1 MKTFL
6 KFALPPQR
14 NKLII
19 IAILTIMQTIFQIG
33 IINYLEVSLNCIK
46 TENIS
51 GVLNNGIIML
61 CFTVILMII
70 LIALVIITNNVVTE
84 IGYNTRKKIFH
95 IINNVPFEDVNSIR
109 HTGLISRSVRGP
121 YTEQEFIL
129 FLIRGLIS
137 APIITIG
144 VIIQLNILNNDFA
157 TLFTISVLLT
167 VIILRIKIE
176 KVTEIY
182 FMAKKTYGRIN
193 FLFWE
198 KIRSAKTIRIYKK
211 QDFEKKQFTEAAENS
226 FIKSINYLLGQYYLA
241 PTIMLFY
248 NLIIVI
254 SMIFLLNNYHANQLL
269 SYSAVT
275 DSLIIIQYLIF
286 FTSSLSFV
294 PKFIDIWP
302 KSYATSVRMEAVL
315 DLEHKMY
322 ETENKVK
329 KSDFKGIE
337 FKNVSYTLNNQKIL
351 DDISFKI
358 PSKSTVAIVGET
370 SSGKTTL
377 MYLLDKLYELNEG
390 EILIDG
396 IDIND
401 TYSKEVRSKISFAMQ
416 ANYVLNDTVYNN
428 IIMGDK
434 TITEEDAII
443 ACEKTG
449 LDKLFIEENKNL
461 NSLIDENGSNISPDF
476 KKKLSLTRAIA
487 HDRDIY
493 IFDEHKYIVENKTNI
508 LLTKNIEEIKDLDH
522 IIVLE
527 EGRLAGI
534 GNHQELIKNCLSYQ
548 NLFERGGYNEI

>member
-6 KFALPPQR
+6 KFALPPQK
-14 NKLII
+14 NNLII
-19 IAILTIMQTIFQIG
+19 IIILTIMQTIFQIG
-33 IINYLEVSLNCIK
+33 IIRYLEVSLNCIK

-51 GVLNNGIIML
+51 GVLNNGVIML
-61 CFTVILMII
+61 CFTAILMII

-95 IINNVPFEDVNSIR
+95 IINHVRLEDLNSIR
-109 HTGLISRSVRGP
+109 HTGLISRASRGP

-144 VIIQLNILNNDFA
+144 VIIGLNTINNDFA
-157 TLFTISVLLT
+157 TLFTISVILT
-167 VIILRIKIE
+167 VLIIRIKIE

-182 FMAKKTYGRIN
+182 FIAKKTYGKIN

-198 KIRSAKTIRIYKK
+198 KILSAKTIRIYKK
-211 QDFEKKQFTEAAENS
+211 QDFEKEQFTKAAENS
-226 FIKSINYLLGQYYLA
+226 FIKTINYLLSQYYLA

-248 NLIIVI
+248 NIIIVI
-254 SMIFLLNNYHANQLL
+254 SMLFLLNDYHSNILL

-275 DSLIIIQYLIF
+275 DSMIIIQYLLY

-294 PKFIDIWP
+294 PKFIEIWP
-302 KSYATSVRMEAVL
+302 KAYATSVRMESVL
-315 DLEHKMY
+315 NLEHKTY

-337 FKNVSYTLNNQKIL
+337 FRNVSYTLNNQKIL
-351 DDISFKI
+351 NDISFKI
-358 PSKSTVAIVGET
+358 PSKSTVAIVGDT

-377 MYLLDKLYELNEG
+377 MCLLDKLYELNEG

-401 TYSKEVRSKISFAMQ
+401 SYSKDVRNKISFAMQ
-416 ANYVLNDTVYNN
+416 TNYVLNDTVYNN

-434 TITEEDAII
+434 TITEEEVII

-449 LDKLFIEENKNL
+449 LSDLFIEENKNL
-461 NSLIDENGSNISPDF
+461 KSEIDENGSNISTDF

-493 IFDEHKYIVENKTNI
+493 IFDEHNYIVENKTNI
-508 LLTKNIEEIKDLDH
+508 LLTKNIEEIKDINR

-534 GNHQELIKNCLSYQ
+534 GNPRELISNCLSYQ
-548 NLFERGGYNEI
+548 NLYKGWTQ